1 MIGADA
7 GAAWDVVKMHLPYE
21 SRGRRRREMA
31 DLEPWW
37 MQSIIEETRAE
48 HPDLGK
54 LLIICIV
61 KTISIDWNI
70 KTYERNTYERK
81 HAL

>member
-1 MIGADA
+1 MR
-7 GAAWDVVKMHLPYE
+7 MHLPYE

-31 DLEPWW
+31 ELEPWW

-54 LLIICIV
+54 GNHLLVTKLYHNEKKNFFLTFLTPFLNELI
-61 KTISIDWNI
+61 TSGNF
-70 KTYERNTYERK
+70 
-81 HAL
+81 